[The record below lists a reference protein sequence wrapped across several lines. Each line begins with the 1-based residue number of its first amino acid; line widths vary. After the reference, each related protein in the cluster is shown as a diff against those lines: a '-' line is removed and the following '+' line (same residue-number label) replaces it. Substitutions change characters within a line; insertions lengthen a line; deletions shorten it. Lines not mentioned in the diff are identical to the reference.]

1 MKIQMRVTELT
12 ISRRNL
18 LAGAGALGLGP
29 LAGGAALA
37 AGTGFDRRV
46 VQSGHSLTDPL
57 IEPLRA
63 FLRSQA
69 GARGEI
75 VKSTIPGSPMDW
87 RWDHDPE
94 WGQPYLR
101 EPEVMAGFDLLVIT
115 ERTPLS
121 GTMDWHN
128 SPQMALQ
135 WAEHAWTHGAGG
147 AGAPT
152 ILYATWVGIGSG
164 PDDPNPWNDPEG
176 HIPFRERMPLEM
188 ARWEII
194 HAHVNANRPQ
204 GMPHVK
210 LIPGPLIFAA
220 VHDAILAGEAPGISR
235 LADLF
240 SDDVH
245 LNDLGAYLIALAH
258 FAVIY
263 DVDPVGLAANIPP
276 RTGPDAQQ
284 ALWMQRLVAEVLSGY
299 DGNTENG

>member
-1 MKIQMRVTELT
+1 MTL
-12 ISRRNL
+12 SRRNL
-18 LAGAGALGLGP
+18 LAGAGAIGLGP
-29 LAGGAALA
+29 LTGGAALT
-37 AGTGFDRRV
+37 AGQGAGQGFDRRV

-57 IEPLRA
+57 IEPLRSL
-63 FLRSQA
+63 LRLQA

-87 RWDHDPE
+87 RWHNDPGS
-94 WGQPYLR
+94 GQPYLR
-101 EPEVMAGFDLLVIT
+101 EPRVMAGFDLLVIT

-121 GTMDWHN
+121 GTMDWHD
-128 SPQMALQ
+128 SPGMALQ
-135 WAEHAWTHGAGG
+135 WATHAWTHGAGG

-176 HIPFRERMPLEM
+176 HLTFRERMPLEM
-188 ARWEII
+188 ARWDSIQ
-194 HAHVNANRPQ
+194 AHVNANRPRE
-204 GMPHVK
+204 MAHVK
-210 LIPGPLIFAA
+210 MIPGPLVFAA
-220 VHDAILAGEAPGISR
+220 AHDAILAGEAPGITR
-235 LADLF
+235 LSELF

-276 RTGPDAQQ
+276 RTGPDPQQ
-284 ALWMQRLVAEVLSGY
+284 ALWMQKLVAGVLAGY
-299 DGNTENG
+299 GGNREND